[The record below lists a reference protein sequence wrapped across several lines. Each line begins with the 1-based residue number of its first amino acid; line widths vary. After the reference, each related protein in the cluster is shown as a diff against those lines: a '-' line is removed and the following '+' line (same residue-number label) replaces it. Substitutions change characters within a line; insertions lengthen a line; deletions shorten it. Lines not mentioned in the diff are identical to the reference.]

1 MKTHG
6 QLNISTIPKTADW
19 AIDMNPDMTS
29 DGNLLDVS
37 VSHKKEKEKKK
48 NVIKQKQIQKTNTL

>member
-37 VSHKKEKEKKK
+37 VLQKKEKKK
-48 NVIKQKQIQKTNTL
+48 KRRML